1 MKLYQKKLKEFK
13 ERGYKILSNKEK
25 MKKPLLREMK
35 VEVKGGRKL
44 TYIYYFNKQT
54 KEEWFKNIS
63 FEKAKEM
70 LKNVK
75 NVKVRIKEIKRVNN
89 KNKFENKK
97 RDAVRRYHLRQ
108 EKLTEELIKLG
119 NNPIFESEKQKQD
132 LTYFYCMLEMLFY
145 HLEHNQIV
153 DFETLQ
159 IIKEYKNGSD
169 EVVYNTKQIDKKL
182 LEQYQKIGLILKD
195 NGIFNGTIRWDIMTK
210 KMDAYYNK
218 IVINTLKNEDVY
230 FIVVFLE
237 MLQQWR
243 LEVKFK
249 SFKNISVFGKIK
261 DIESG
266 EELDELDTFWEYLVD
281 NLEDREA
288 VENSSDVAKLF
299 LREIYGIEIA
309 TSKEKMDLFK
319 KLKGEQN
326 V

>member
-1 MKLYQKKLKEFK
+1 
-13 ERGYKILSNKEK
+13 
-25 MKKPLLREMK
+25 MKKPLLRELK
-35 VEVKGGRKL
+35 VEVAGGRKL

-54 KEEWFKNIS
+54 KEEWIKNIS

-70 LKNVK
+70 IKNVK
-75 NVKVRIKEIKRVNN
+75 NAKVRVKEIKRVNN

-132 LTYFYCMLEMLFY
+132 LVYLYAMLEMLFY
-145 HLEHNQIV
+145 HLDHNGIV
-153 DFETLQ
+153 DFDTLT
-159 IIKEYKNGSD
+159 IIKDYSQESKNVAYHTKRLD
-169 EVVYNTKQIDKKL
+169 EKL
-182 LEQYQKIGLILKD
+182 LQQYIKIAILLKE
-195 NGIFNGTIRWDIMTK
+195 NGIFNNSLRWDLITRK
-210 KMDAYYNK
+210 IDAYYHK

-243 LEVKFK
+243 LEVKNK
-249 SFKNISVFGKIK
+249 KFKNISVFGKIR
-261 DIESG
+261 DVEAG
-266 EELDELDTFWEYLVD
+266 GELDELDTFWEYLVD

-288 VENSSDVAKLF
+288 VENSRDIAKLF

-309 TSKEKMDLFK
+309 TSKEKDEILK
-319 KLKGEQN
+319 SIKGE
-326 V
+326 